1 MHDGVAGLLGSWVAG
16 LEMIWQS
23 ADHLVERDLRIRCWS
38 LVFFS
43 VNQAMAAVT
52 FDC

>member
-1 MHDGVAGLLGSWVAG
+1 LAV
-16 LEMIWQS
+16 IWQS
-23 ADHLVERDLRIRCWS
+23 ADHLVERDLWIRCWS
-38 LVFFS
+38 LVFFG